1 MEKGWK
7 LRKKEFTSFDVAA
20 VVHELARKIIN
31 TRVSNIYQVDDDAL
45 LLKLRGVNEELILVL
60 EAGKRIHLTS
70 YSLEKPM
77 FPPAF
82 CMALR
87 KHLKGGWLVNIEQHE
102 FERIVAI
109 QFKTEGGEFKLFLE
123 LFSDGNIILV
133 NGENK
138 IVQALR
144 YRRMKDRNIIRGENF
159 QYPPPSG
166 YNPKKVEKQTFI
178 ESIKLSDKEIVRVLA
193 RSFGVGGIYAEEI
206 LLRCGIDKKT
216 LCKELE
222 AEQIAR
228 IYDCLQGLIA
238 KIASGCLEPNIVF
251 DENGEPIDVTPL
263 KLEGYKGLRQ
273 QEYTSFNEALDEFY
287 TRKML
292 LEKSKPREEIEKIKQ
307 EISRLERVALEQ
319 ERVIKEAEEEL
330 EECRRIGNLIYQY
343 SGQLQLLISKIIE
356 PRERVIQEIFEG
368 KKQGL
373 EPYTFFESI
382 DEKRQVIN
390 INIYGNRF
398 SLYMDKSI
406 FENAANFYERAK
418 NLKRKLDG
426 AKIAYKET
434 LKKIEELKAKLE
446 EIQAIDK
453 ARPTIISE
461 ELKRRKIKA
470 KKWFEK
476 FRWFISSDGYLVAA
490 GKDATT
496 NEVLI
501 KKYTKPGDIVLHAD
515 IIGSPFVVIKTDGKT
530 PSEQCLREA
539 AEFAAVF
546 SRAWREGFA
555 VVDVYWVSPEQ
566 LSKAGHAGEYV
577 PHGAFVVQGKRNWI
591 RNTPLRI
598 AIGALF
604 EGENN
609 EVIFISGPVDAVKAK
624 TKAYAIIL
632 PGDIEGKNLSAQ
644 VLREIAEK
652 IPKEQ
657 REKLLREPIEKI
669 MALIPFNKGRLLSIE
684 T

>member
-1 MEKGWK
+1 MQ
-7 LRKKEFTSFDVAA
+7 KKEFTSFDVAA
-20 VVHELARKIIN
+20 VVYELANKIIN
-31 TRVSNIYQVDDDAL
+31 TRVNNIYQVDDNTL
-45 LLKLRGVNEELILVL
+45 LFKLRNPSEELMLIL

-70 YSLEKPM
+70 YSLEKPT

-87 KHLKGGWLVNIEQHE
+87 KHLKGGLLVNIWQHE
-102 FERIVAI
+102 FEREVVL
-109 QFKTEGGEFKLFLE
+109 QFRTGGGEFKLFLE

-144 YRRMKDRNIIRGENF
+144 YKRMKDRAILRGEIF
-159 QYPPPSG
+159 RHPPPSG
-166 YNPKKVEKQTFI
+166 YNPRRVEKQAFI
-178 ESIKLSDKEIVRVLA
+178 DSIRLGDKEIVRVLA
-193 RSFGVGGIYAEEI
+193 RSFGVGGVYAEEI

-222 AEQIAR
+222 AGQIAK
-228 IYDCLQGLIA
+228 IYDCLQELIS
-238 KIASGCLEPNIVF
+238 KITSGHLEPNIIF

-263 KLEGYKGLRQ
+263 KLERYKGLRR

-292 LEKSKPREEIEKIKQ
+292 LEKSKLHKEIEKIKQ
-307 EISRLERVALEQ
+307 EIGRLERVAADQ
-319 ERVIKEAEEEL
+319 EKVIKETEKEL
-330 EECRRIGNLIYQY
+330 EKCRKIGDLIYQH
-343 SGQLQLLISKIIE
+343 SGQLQVLIGKILESEGNVIHKIS
-356 PRERVIQEIFEG
+356 ER

-382 DEKRQVIN
+382 DANRQVVN
-390 INIYGNRF
+390 INIDGNHF
-398 SLYMDKSI
+398 SLYINKSI
-406 FENAANFYERAK
+406 FENAANFYEKAK

-446 EIQAIDK
+446 EIQALDK
-453 ARPTIISE
+453 AKPTIISE
-461 ELKRRKIKA
+461 ELEKRKIKA

-476 FRWFISSDGYLVAA
+476 FRWFISSDGYLVVA

-501 KKYTKPGDIVLHAD
+501 KKYTKQGDIVFHAD
-515 IIGSPFVVIKTDGKT
+515 IVGSPFVVIKTEGKT

-539 AEFAAVF
+539 AEFAAAY

-555 VVDVYWVSPEQ
+555 AVDVYWVSPEQ
-566 LSKAGHAGEYV
+566 LSKTGHAGEYV
-577 PHGAFVVQGKRNWI
+577 PHGAFVVQGKRNWV

-598 AIGALF
+598 AIGAMYD
-604 EGENN
+604 EENN
-609 EVIFISGPVDAVKAK
+609 EMTFIGGPVDAVKAK
-624 TKAYAIIL
+624 TKAYVIIT
-632 PGDIEGKNLSAQ
+632 PGDVDGKNLSAQ
-644 VLREIAEK
+644 ILRKIAEK

-657 REKLLREPIEKI
+657 REKLLKEPIEKI
-669 MALIPFNKGRLLSIE
+669 TTLIPFNKGRLLDLDALP
-684 T
+684 